1 MHRVSSDTPSLK
13 TFLCKPTMTPMPD
26 ILVWQ
31 DVAIRLVVA
40 LARMAS
46 ANGHPAEWS
55 IED

>member
-1 MHRVSSDTPSLK
+1 MHHVSSDTPSLK
-13 TFLCKPTMTPMPD
+13 TFLCKPTMTPMPV